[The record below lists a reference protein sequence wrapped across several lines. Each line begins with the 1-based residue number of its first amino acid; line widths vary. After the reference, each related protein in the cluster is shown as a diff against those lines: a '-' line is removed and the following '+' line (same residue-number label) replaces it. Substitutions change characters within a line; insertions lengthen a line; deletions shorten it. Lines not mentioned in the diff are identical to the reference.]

1 MLVSVLSPSAC
12 VVTAWSAVATPI
24 SIEAAAARAAR
35 GSAPV
40 SLGHDPIAV
49 GDALGFLQ
57 DGLARQVHTSLAVD
71 LGDLDIDLIANL
83 DGILDAL
90 DPVLGELADMDQP
103 VLVGHDLDERPEGH
117 DPDHLALVVLTNFDF
132 ACLVPNDLLDLRGR
146 HTLVRTV
153 DTQPYVLDA
162 HP

>member
-12 VVTAWSAVATPI
+12 VVTSWAAAHSPI

-49 GDALGFLQ
+49 GDALRFLQ

-71 LGDLDIDLIANL
+71 LGDLDIDLIADL

-90 DPVLGELADMDQP
+90 DPVLGELADRDRH
-103 VLVGHDLDERPEGH
+103 VVVGH
-117 DPDHLALVVLTNFDF
+117 A
-132 ACLVPNDLLDLRGR
+132 
-146 HTLVRTV
+146 
-153 DTQPYVLDA
+153 
-162 HP
+162 